1 MKDLKR
7 EVKIT
12 ELNKRVMQLEKDLE
26 IASLKQLEKIQKNSI
41 VIPATTTEV
50 SKEN

>member
-12 ELNKRVMQLEKDLE
+12 ELHSKDAE
-26 IASLKQLEKIQKNSI
+26 ISSLKQNQENIKNKQLDKSI
-41 VIPATTTEV
+41 ISA
-50 SKEN
+50 K